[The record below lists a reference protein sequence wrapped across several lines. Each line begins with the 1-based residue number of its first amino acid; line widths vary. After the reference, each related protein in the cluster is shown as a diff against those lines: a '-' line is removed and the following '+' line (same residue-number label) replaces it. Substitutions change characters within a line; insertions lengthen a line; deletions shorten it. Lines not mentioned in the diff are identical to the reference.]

1 MTTTRVVGRVSIVV
15 LNWNSGDLGAAAVA
29 SARAQRWSDLEV
41 IVVDNA
47 SDDDSLA
54 RILADHPDVT
64 VVRNDR
70 NLGFGAG
77 MNVGIAG
84 ATGEFVLPLN
94 CDAELDADYVPTL
107 VAAIAADSRCGGAG
121 GVVGS
126 ARVGESGAQKISPV
140 MRTSTVDVLGPA
152 VVEKVNGAC
161 PLLRSSA
168 IDDVVALRGSPYD
181 GDYFVYGED
190 VDLARCLRSLGWR
203 LRFDPSARAEHV
215 RSFGSAPRLADR
227 RGALRTS
234 TLRNRHRNIV
244 RHAPRPWPLF
254 TLAAAV
260 QDIGFVLIQLGKRD
274 MAVVPD
280 MVRAWIGATRTLFGD
295 ARLRRR
301 LRHAERMGKATH

>member
-1 MTTTRVVGRVSIVV
+1 MSTTRVTGRVSIVV

-41 IVVDNA
+41 VVVDNA
-47 SDDDSLA
+47 SEDDSLA

-77 MNVGIAG
+77 MNRGIAE

-94 CDAELDADYVPTL
+94 CDAELHADYVPTL
-107 VAAIAADSRCGGAG
+107 VASINADDRCGGAG

-126 ARVGESGAQKISPV
+126 ARVGESGAQAISPV
-140 MRTSTVDVLGPA
+140 MRTTSVALTEPA

-161 PLLRSSA
+161 PLLRSA
-168 IDDVVALRGSPYD
+168 ALDDVTALRGAPYD

-203 LRFDPSARAEHV
+203 LRFDPAARAEHV
-215 RSFGSAPRLADR
+215 RSFGSSPRLADR

-244 RHAPRPWPLF
+244 RHAPRPWPVF
-254 TLAAAV
+254 TVAAGV
-260 QDIGFVLIQLGKRD
+260 QDVGFVAIQLAKRD
-274 MAVVPD
+274 IAVVPD
-280 MVRAWIGATRTLFGD
+280 MVRAWVGAARTLFSD
-295 ARLRRR
+295 VRLRRR